1 MRPPHVAVALVLAYK
16 NIVIQKNRLI
26 SGFFMSVVIIT
37 QLGCILLFALLTQKN
52 QVRMQRKLKYR

>member
-1 MRPPHVAVALVLAYK
+1 MPPRHVAVALVLAYK

-37 QLGCILLFALLTQKN
+37 QLGCILLLASSTQKN
-52 QVRMQRKLKYR
+52 QVQTLRRLKYR